1 MTTHSDLPMGLKLSL
16 LWLFAILNMAFRDL
30 HEFLIADT
38 VEQILTGHVN
48 GVAMSEGLL
57 LFGAFIIELVLLGF
71 LLSGLLRPKAARS
84 LNLILAPLAIIGT
97 LAARPGDPDD
107 YVFAVIEIATFC
119 VIFWL
124 AFRWKAEPTTK

>member
-1 MTTHSDLPMGLKLSL
+1 MGLKLSL

-71 LLSGLLRPKAARS
+71 LLSG
-84 LNLILAPLAIIGT
+84 
-97 LAARPGDPDD
+97 
-107 YVFAVIEIATFC
+107 
-119 VIFWL
+119 
-124 AFRWKAEPTTK
+124 